1 MNRREWL
8 DERRAT
14 VRKQYDAESSEYDT
28 VGGDYPTPLHG
39 TFIDRLLATCPPDG
53 RVLDAACGAGKWFTR
68 VAESGRRVVGV
79 DQSGGMLRQAASK
92 GVAEMTAQV
101 GLQELSFV
109 AEFDAAMVVDAM
121 ENVGPEDWPVAL
133 ANLRRALRPG
143 GHLFLTLEEQDD
155 ADVAAAYEQLSA
167 AGIPAVLGEV
177 IEGDSAGYHYYPGR
191 ERALAW
197 IIEAGF
203 EVVAE
208 DFDQQPGWGY
218 RHLLL
223 RANRT

>member
-1 MNRREWL
+1 
-8 DERRAT
+8 
-14 VRKQYDAESSEYDT
+14 
-28 VGGDYPTPLHG
+28 
-39 TFIDRLLATCPPDG
+39 
-53 RVLDAACGAGKWFTR
+53 
-68 VAESGRRVVGV
+68 
-79 DQSGGMLRQAASK
+79 
-92 GVAEMTAQV
+92 
-101 GLQELSFV
+101 
-109 AEFDAAMVVDAM
+109 
-121 ENVGPEDWPVAL
+121 
-133 ANLRRALRPG
+133 
-143 GHLFLTLEEQDD
+143 
-155 ADVAAAYEQLSA
+155 VAAAYEQLSA

-197 IIEAGF
+197 ITEAGF